1 MPKVSVIIPVYNTEK
16 YLKKCLDSIVAQTL
30 QDIEILCID
39 DGSTD
44 SSLEI
49 LWEYARKDARF
60 KIYQNLENKGLSYTR
75 NVGMDHACGEYIQF
89 VDSDDWIEPDTME
102 RLYTTANDNQL
113 DLLKYLSNRLKKDLF
128 SDSIANKV
136 FPTGRDM
143 LISLI
148 CQPYSGVGV
157 WILFLNRSFIEK
169 NHLRFAPEVRYGED
183 VLFTFQT
190 LLSAQKCMCV
200 NERKYIYSKREGSLV
215 TGSLSDEKLFFRVY
229 VLKELLKIISGNY
242 KDPDFCQAQL
252 AYFIMCCE
260 AIKEEMDKRLE
271 QPDIETWEP
280 ELQRV
285 YQMFFSGD
293 GWVTNLISRKKLSVH
308 RAEIFSASQIYIF
321 GAGNAAQRLIQILSR
336 AGIEIDGVIVSDKAK
351 NRKSVYGY
359 PVFSMDEIP
368 LGREQS
374 LILSAVKGT
383 HPEIGELLNEHGFY
397 NVINVCQ

>member
-157 WILFLNRSFIEK
+157 WILFLNRNFIEK

-200 NERKYIYSKREGSLV
+200 NERKYIYSKRYGSLV
-215 TGSLSDEKLFFRVY
+215 TGSLSDEKLFLRVY

-260 AIKEEMDKRLE
+260 AIKGEMDKRLE

-321 GAGNAAQRLIQILSR
+321 GTRKVTKKPVIYFRWKGIIKGGVTLSN
-336 AGIEIDGVIVSDKAK
+336 KA
-351 NRKSVYGY
+351 
-359 PVFSMDEIP
+359 
-368 LGREQS
+368 
-374 LILSAVKGT
+374 
-383 HPEIGELLNEHGFY
+383 
-397 NVINVCQ
+397 

>member
-157 WILFLNRSFIEK
+157 WILFLNRNFIEK
-169 NHLRFAPEVRYGED
+169 NHLLCI
-183 VLFTFQT
+183 LF
-190 LLSAQKCMCV
+190 
-200 NERKYIYSKREGSLV
+200 RPY
-215 TGSLSDEKLFFRVY
+215 
-229 VLKELLKIISGNY
+229 
-242 KDPDFCQAQL
+242 
-252 AYFIMCCE
+252 
-260 AIKEEMDKRLE
+260 
-271 QPDIETWEP
+271 
-280 ELQRV
+280 
-285 YQMFFSGD
+285 
-293 GWVTNLISRKKLSVH
+293 
-308 RAEIFSASQIYIF
+308 
-321 GAGNAAQRLIQILSR
+321 
-336 AGIEIDGVIVSDKAK
+336 
-351 NRKSVYGY
+351 
-359 PVFSMDEIP
+359 
-368 LGREQS
+368 
-374 LILSAVKGT
+374 
-383 HPEIGELLNEHGFY
+383 
-397 NVINVCQ
+397 